1 MTAVFRRPMQFI
13 KYMFGSSG
21 TSSKTFGNIMDE
33 HVTHPDVRKLITMIT
48 EGTTS
53 AAPAEIDATYM
64 LRAFHEMW
72 SQNTVLQYPAV
83 CYLPVFYFILSS
95 HERQRD
101 APDANCSV
109 TRKSVSSI
117 TASSPKCFLHEVLF

>member
-1 MTAVFRRPMQFI
+1 MHRFLGLSCAGVGLTVVLRRPMQFI
-13 KYMFGSSG
+13 KYMYGSSG
-21 TSSKTFGNIMDE
+21 ASSKTFGDIMDE
-33 HVTHPDVRKLITMIT
+33 HVTDSNVRQLITMIT

-83 CYLPVFYFILSS
+83 RCSLNDCCFPSAIAAFSYL
-95 HERQRD
+95 RD
-101 APDANCSV
+101 EAVAC
-109 TRKSVSSI
+109 
-117 TASSPKCFLHEVLF
+117 